1 MPASSLE
8 RSGFAQTALVSL
20 AMLVAIALLVF
31 VLAYWTWVW
40 FSPSPEPASPLMEQ
54 ASARVEAASGLFGGI
69 ERGRTGMAPTGI
81 AIKLLGV
88 VSANAGR
95 PAYAVLRLEP
105 NQVLAVRAGTDV
117 VAGVRLAE
125 VHPDG
130 VILLRNGTRETLA
143 WPERIQ
149 PANSAAAEFNK

>member
-1 MPASSLE
+1 MPTSSLD

-20 AMLVAIALLVF
+20 AMLAAISLLIVM
-31 VLAYWTWVW
+31 LAYWTWVW
-40 FSPSPEPASPLMEQ
+40 FSPSPEPGSALVEQ
-54 ASARVEAASGLFGGI
+54 TTARIETASGLFGSI
-69 ERGRTGMAPTGI
+69 ERNRSGMAPTGI

-88 VSANAGR
+88 VSANGGR

-105 NQVLAVRAGTDV
+105 NQVLAVRAGTDI

-130 VILLRNGTRETLA
+130 VILMRNGVRETLV

-149 PANSAAAEFNK
+149 PANSAAAEANK